1 MIESLLAFAMVVG
14 QVEIA
19 PNVIQTQYLV
29 NSGEIVTV
37 VEDKN

>member
-1 MIESLLAFAMVVG
+1 MIESLLAFALVVG
-14 QVEIA
+14 QVEIG
-19 PNVIQTQYLV
+19 PNKVQTQYLV